1 MAGETML
8 EGAVTALNISN
19 GPFPKWRHH
28 VIFNGLVSLYLDRIA
43 LLHAVHAVLDINSF
57 QRIVIPP
64 MPRPRRR
71 DLLAALVPTRPVH
84 RRQLP
89 WEAQHSPQCSV
100 RLPFGLKPQ

>member
-1 MAGETML
+1 ML
-8 EGAVTALNISN
+8 EGAVTALNISD
-19 GPFPKWRHH
+19 GPILKWRHH
-28 VIFNGLVSLYLDRIA
+28 VISNRLVSLYLDRIA
-43 LLHAVHAVLDINSF
+43 LLHAVLDINSF

-89 WEAQHSPQCSV
+89 WEAQHSPQGSV